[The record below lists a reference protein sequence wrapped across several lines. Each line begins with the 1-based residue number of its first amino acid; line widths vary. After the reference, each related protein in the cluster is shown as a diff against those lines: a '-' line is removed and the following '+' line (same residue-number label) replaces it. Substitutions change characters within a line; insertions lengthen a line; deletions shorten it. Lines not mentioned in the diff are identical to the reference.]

1 MSLYGVMRT
10 GVSGMS
16 AQSNKLS
23 TVSDNIANVNTT
35 GYKRASTEFSSLILK
50 SGSGNYDS
58 GAVETTV
65 RYAISDAGNYQF
77 TTSATDLAVQGNGF
91 FVVQDPNGNNFL
103 TRAGAFVPDSTGNL
117 VNAAG
122 FQLMGYN
129 IANGATPTVAANG
142 FGGLQVVNVNKM
154 ALQASP
160 STKAT
165 VAANLDP
172 SAAFAAGPAGPLNYT
187 SKTSIVTYDNIGN
200 AVTLDVYAQKTAAN
214 TWDMEVYNGATAL
227 TTTSAATTFKFDVSS
242 TGKGKLDLVG
252 PPASSTGLTVAIPG
266 GSAAFNIDLS
276 AMTQVASSFD
286 FKATV
291 DGNAP
296 SAVDKVNIDDK
307 GVVTA
312 VLKNGTTLPSFQI
325 ALATVPSPDHL
336 TPEVGNVYS
345 PNLDSGNVQVGLAG
359 QGGLGTIQSGALEDS
374 NVDLADELT
383 SMIEAQRG
391 FTANSKS
398 FQTGAD
404 LLDVVVNLKR

>member
-10 GVSGMS
+10 GVSGMN

-65 RYAISDAGNYQF
+65 RYAITDPGNLQF
-77 TTSATDLAVQGNGF
+77 TTSTTDLAVQGNGF

-103 TRAGAFVPDSTGNL
+103 TRAGSFVPDSTGNL

-129 IANGATPTVAANG
+129 VQNGAVPTVAANG
-142 FGGLQVVNVNKM
+142 FGGLQVINVNQM

-172 SAAFAAGPAGPLNYT
+172 SAAIIAGPPGPGAYT
-187 SKTSIVTYDNIGN
+187 SKTSVVTYDNIGN
-200 AVTLDVYAQKTAAN
+200 AVTVDVYAAKTAAN
-214 TWDMEVYNGATAL
+214 TWQIQLYDSSTGTAL
-227 TTTSAATTFKFDVSS
+227 AGGLNTFTFDV
-242 TGKGKLDLVG
+242 TAAGKGKLAA
-252 PPASSTGLTVAIPG
+252 ASPTSLSVTIPG
-266 GSAAFNIDLS
+266 GSAFTMDLS

-296 SAVDKVNIDDK
+296 SAVEKVNIDDK
-307 GVVTA
+307 GLVTA
-312 VLKNGTTLPSFQI
+312 VLKNGTELPSYQI

-345 PNLDSGNVQVGLAG
+345 PNLNSGNVQVGLAG

>member
-35 GYKRASTEFSSLILK
+35 GYKRASTEFSSLILS

-65 RYAISDAGNYQF
+65 RYAITDPGNLEF
-77 TTSATDLAVQGNGF
+77 TTSATDLAIQGNGF
-91 FVVQDPNGNNFL
+91 FVVSDPSGNNFL
-103 TRAGAFVPDSTGNL
+103 TRAGSFVPDSQGNL

-129 IANGATPTVAANG
+129 IQNGAAPSVTANGY
-142 FGGLQVVNVNKM
+142 GGLQVINVNQM

-160 STKAT
+160 TTTAT
-165 VAANLDP
+165 VTANLDP
-172 SAAFAAGPAGPLNYT
+172 SAAIVATPAAPAGPGNYT
-187 SKTSIVTYDNIGN
+187 SKTSMTTYDSIGN
-200 AVTLDVYAQKTAAN
+200 AVTLSVYAAKTATD
-214 TWDMEVYNGATAL
+214 TWDIEVYDPTGAQL
-227 TTTSAATTFKFDVSS
+227 TTFGPATTFTFDTTSV
-242 TGKGKLDLVG
+242 GKG
-252 PPASSTGLTVAIPG
+252 ALTPTSPTSLQFTLGAGQPTI
-266 GSAAFNIDLS
+266 NMDLS
-276 AMTQVASSFD
+276 TMTQVAASFE
-286 FKATV
+286 FKANV

-296 SAVDKVNIDDK
+296 SSVQSVDIDAA
-307 GVVTA
+307 GHVTA
-312 VLKNGTTLPSFQI
+312 ILQNGSKIPSFQI
-325 ALATVPSPDHL
+325 ALADVPSPDRL

-345 PNLDSGNVQVGLAG
+345 TNLQSGSVQVDVAG
-359 QGGLGTIQSGALEDS
+359 ANGTGSIKSGALEES
-374 NVDLADELT
+374 NVDLATELT
-383 SMIEAQRG
+383 SMIEAQRS

>member
-10 GVSGMS
+10 GVSGMN

-23 TVSDNIANVNTT
+23 TVSDNIANVNTV

-65 RYAISDAGNYQF
+65 RYAITDPGNLQF
-77 TTSATDLAVQGNGF
+77 TTSTTDLAVQGNGF
-91 FVVQDPNGNNFL
+91 FVVQDTNGNNFL
-103 TRAGAFVPDSTGNL
+103 TRAGSFVPDSTGNL
-117 VNAAG
+117 VNTAG

-129 IANGATPTVAANG
+129 IQNGAAPNVSANG
-142 FGGLQVVNVNKM
+142 FGGLQVINVNQM

-172 SAAFAAGPAGPLNYT
+172 SATTIAAPAGPPSNYT
-187 SKTSIVTYDNIGN
+187 SKTSMVTYDNIGN
-200 AVTLDVYAQKTAAN
+200 AVTLDVYAAKTGAN
-214 TWDMEVYNGATAL
+214 TWDIQTYNGATLLAP
-227 TTTSAATTFKFDVSS
+227 TGSTTFTFD
-242 TGKGKLDLVG
+242 TTAAGKGALAA
-252 PPASSTGLTVAIPG
+252 ASTKSLTVTIPG
-266 GSAAFNIDLS
+266 GSAFTMDLS
-276 AMTQVASSFD
+276 AMTQVASAFD

-296 SAVDKVNIDDK
+296 SAVEKVNIDSK

-312 VLKNGTTLPSFQI
+312 VLKNGTELPSFQI

>member
-10 GVSGMS
+10 GVSGMN

-35 GYKRASTEFSSLILK
+35 GYKRASTEFSSLILN

-77 TTSATDLAVQGNGF
+77 TTSTTDLAVQGNGF
-91 FVVQDPNGNNFL
+91 FVVQDANGNNFL

-129 IANGATPTVAANG
+129 IANGAVPNVAANG
-142 FGGLQVVNVNKM
+142 FGNLQVVNVNQM
-154 ALQASP
+154 ALQASA

-165 VAANLDP
+165 VAANLAP
-172 SAAFAAGPAGPLNYT
+172 SATNLTAPAGPANYT
-187 SKTSIVTYDNIGN
+187 SKTSMVTYDNIGN
-200 AVTLDVYAQKTAAN
+200 AVTLDVYLAQTATDTWDVQVYQGGSLLAPTGPSTTFTFDTTAA
-214 TWDMEVYNGATAL
+214 
-227 TTTSAATTFKFDVSS
+227 
-242 TGKGKLDLVG
+242 GKGALAA
-252 PPASSTGLTVAIPG
+252 ASTKSLAFNIPSAG
-266 GSAAFNIDLS
+266 GSTFPFTIDLS

-296 SAVDKVNIDDK
+296 SAVEKVNIDDK

-312 VLKNGTTLPSFQI
+312 VLKNGTELPSFQI

-359 QGGLGTIQSGALEDS
+359 QGGLGTIKSGALEDS

>member
-1 MSLYGVMRT
+1 MSLFGVMRT

-35 GYKRASTEFSSLILK
+35 GYKKASTEFSSLILK

-65 RYAISDAGNYQF
+65 RYAISDAGNLQF
-77 TTSATDLAVQGNGF
+77 TTSTTDLAVQGNGF
-91 FVVQDPNGNNFL
+91 FVVQDPQGNSFL
-103 TRAGAFVPDSTGNL
+103 TRAGAFVPDSQGNL

-122 FQLMGYN
+122 FKLMGYN
-129 IANGATPTVAANG
+129 IQNGAAPAVAANG
-142 FGGLQVVNVNKM
+142 FSGLQVVNVNQM
-154 ALQASP
+154 TLQASP

-172 SAAFAAGPAGPLNYT
+172 SATAIAAPAGPANYT
-187 SKTSIVTYDNIGN
+187 SKTSMVTYDNIGN
-200 AVTLDVYAQKTAAN
+200 AVTLDVYAAKTAAN
-214 TWDMEVYNGATAL
+214 TWDIEVYNGATAL
-227 TTTSAATTFKFDVSS
+227 TTSGPATTFKFDVSS
-242 TGKGKLDLVG
+242 TGKGALDLVG
-252 PPASSTGLTVAIPG
+252 PPPSATSLSVAIPG

-296 SAVDKVNIDDK
+296 SAVEQVDIDKN

-312 VLKNGTTLPSFQI
+312 VLQNGSQLPSYQI

-345 PNLDSGNVQVGLAG
+345 TNLDSGNVQVGLAG
-359 QGGLGTIQSGALEDS
+359 
-374 NVDLADELT
+374 
-383 SMIEAQRG
+383 
-391 FTANSKS
+391 
-398 FQTGAD
+398 
-404 LLDVVVNLKR
+404 

>member
-65 RYAISDAGNYQF
+65 RYAITDPGNLHF
-77 TTSATDLAVQGNGF
+77 TTSTTDLAVQGNGF
-91 FVVQDPNGNNFL
+91 FVVSDPSGNTFL
-103 TRAGAFVPDSTGNL
+103 TRAGSFVPDNQGDL

-122 FQLMGYN
+122 FKLMGYN
-129 IANGATPTVAANG
+129 IQNGPPNIVANG
-142 FGGLQVVNVNKM
+142 FNGLQVVNINQQM
-154 ALQASP
+154 LQAQA

-172 SAAFAAGPAGPLNYT
+172 SAAIIAGPAAPPANFT
-187 SKTSIVTYDNIGN
+187 SKTSVVTYDNIGN
-200 AVTLDVYAQKTAAN
+200 AVTLDVYAAKTAAN
-214 TWDMEVYNGATAL
+214 TWDIQIYNGATQL
-227 TTTSAATTFKFDVSS
+227 TTGGPATTTFTFDVSA
-242 TGKGKLDLVG
+242 TGKGKLDTTL
-252 PPASSTGLTVAIPG
+252 PSPTSLAITVPG
-266 GSAAFNIDLS
+266 GSPFTMDLS
-276 AMTQVASSFD
+276 SMTQVASGFD

-296 SAVDKVNIDDK
+296 SSIEKVDVDKT

-312 VLKNGTTLPSFQI
+312 IFQNGSKKALYQV
-325 ALATVPSPDHL
+325 ALADVPSPDNL

-345 PNLDSGNVQVGLAG
+345 LNLKSGDVQVDISGTN
-359 QGGLGTIQSGALEDS
+359 GLGTVQSGALEES

-383 SMIEAQRG
+383 AMIEAQRG

>member
-65 RYAISDAGNYQF
+65 RYAISDAGHTQF
-77 TTSATDLAVQGNGF
+77 TTSTTDLSIQGNGF
-91 FVVQDPNGNNFL
+91 FVVSNANNTQQFM
-103 TRAGAFVPDSTGNL
+103 TRAGSFVPDSQGNL

-122 FQLMGYN
+122 YYLLGKPGKVDISQNTL
-129 IANGATPTVAANG
+129 
-142 FGGLQVVNVNKM
+142 GGLQIVNIAQVS
-154 ALQASP
+154 QQPVAS
-160 STKAT
+160 TAGT
-165 VAANLDP
+165 LTTGNLDP
-172 SAAFAAGPAGPLNYT
+172 KAAVIAGPPGPASYS
-187 SKTSIVTYDNIGN
+187 SKSSIVAYDNIGR
-200 AVTLDVYAQKTAAN
+200 AVTIDLYMSHTATAAGSDTWQMQAYDSATGTALGAATTYTFDTTTAGKGALAAASPTTLAIPVLGGATVTLDVSN
-214 TWDMEVYNGATAL
+214 L
-227 TTTSAATTFKFDVSS
+227 TQAGTDFS
-242 TGKGKLDLVG
+242 
-252 PPASSTGLTVAIPG
+252 
-266 GSAAFNIDLS
+266 
-276 AMTQVASSFD
+276 

-291 DGNAP
+291 NGSVP
-296 SAVDKVNIDDK
+296 SAIDKVDVDEN
-307 GVVTA
+307 GYVTA
-312 VLKNGTTLPSFQI
+312 ILKNGQQLSLFTI
-325 ALATVPSPDHL
+325 AIADVASPDNL
-336 TPEVGNVYS
+336 TPEPGNVYS
-345 PNLDSGNVQVGLAG
+345 TNMNSGNAEVTNAG
-359 QGGLGTIQSGALEDS
+359 RAGLGTVQSGSLEDS

-383 SMIEAQRG
+383 GMIEAQRG

>member
-1 MSLYGVMRT
+1 MSLFGVMRT

-65 RYAISDAGNYQF
+65 RYAIADAGNLQF
-77 TTSATDLAVQGNGF
+77 TTSTTDVAVQGNGF
-91 FVVQDPNGNNFL
+91 FVVSDPAGNNFL
-103 TRAGAFVPDSTGNL
+103 TRAGSFVPDSQGNL
-117 VNAAG
+117 VNSAG

-129 IANGATPTVAANG
+129 IKNGVAPAVTANGY
-142 FGGLQVVNVNKM
+142 GGLQVVNVNQM
-154 ALQASP
+154 ALQAEP
-160 STKAT
+160 STTAT
-165 VAANLDP
+165 VSANLAA
-172 SAAFAAGPAGPLNYT
+172 SATNLTAPAGPPANYT
-187 SKTSIVTYDNIGN
+187 SKTSMTTYDSTGH
-200 AVTLDVYAQKTAAN
+200 AVTLDVYMAQTATD
-214 TWDMEVYNGATAL
+214 TWDIQVYNGATAL
-227 TTTSAATTFKFDVSS
+227 TTPGPATTFTFDTTSV
-242 TGKGKLDLVG
+242 GKGALTT
-252 PPASSTGLTVAIPG
+252 ASPKTLAFSIGTGQPTITM
-266 GSAAFNIDLS
+266 DLS
-276 AMTQVASSFD
+276 AMTQVASGFE
-286 FKATV
+286 FKANV

-296 SAVDKVNIDDK
+296 SAVEKVDIDDT
-307 GVVTA
+307 GTVTA
-312 VLKNGTTLPSFQI
+312 ILQNGSKIQTYQI
-325 ALATVPSPDHL
+325 ALANVVSPDNL

-345 PNLDSGNVQVGLAG
+345 TNVNSGSVMVDVAG
-359 QGGLGTIQSGALEDS
+359 KNGTGSVKSGALEES

-383 SMIEAQRG
+383 SMIESQRS

>member
-10 GVSGMS
+10 GVSGMN

-77 TTSATDLAVQGNGF
+77 TTSTTDLAVQGNGF
-91 FVVQDPNGNNFL
+91 FVVQDANGNSFL
-103 TRAGAFVPDSTGNL
+103 TRAGSFVPDSTGNL
-117 VNAAG
+117 VNSAG

-142 FGGLQVVNVNKM
+142 FGGLQVVNVNQM

-172 SAAFAAGPAGPLNYT
+172 SATAIAAPAGPANYT
-187 SKTSIVTYDNIGN
+187 SKTSMVTYDNIGN
-200 AVTLDVYAQKTAAN
+200 AVTLDVYAAKTGAN
-214 TWDMEVYNGATAL
+214 TWDIQVYNGATAL
-227 TTTSAATTFKFDVSS
+227 TTAGPATTFTFDV
-242 TGKGKLDLVG
+242 TAVGKGALAA
-252 PPASSTGLTVAIPG
+252 ASPTSLSVAIPG

-276 AMTQVASSFD
+276 AMTQVASAFD

-296 SAVDKVNIDDK
+296 SAVEKVNIDDK

-312 VLKNGTTLPSFQI
+312 VLKNGTELPSLQI
-325 ALATVPSPDHL
+325 AFATVPSPDHL